1 MRTRAIVV
9 FVVALAAASRAEQPP
24 APSGAPASAAT
35 LAATVRAREAAFA
48 KTMADRDHAA
58 FVSFVAEDA
67 VFLAKAG
74 PLKGRQAVAEGWKPL
89 FAAPAAPF
97 SWEPERVE
105 VALSGGLA
113 VSTGPVRNPQGQRV
127 GTFVS
132 TWRLEADGKWR
143 IVLDLGCP
151 ACDCPSKP

>member
-1 MRTRAIVV
+1 MIRSLSLTLAVV
-9 FVVALAAASRAEQPP
+9 LAAAAL
-24 APSGAPASAAT
+24 APAEEKPDLQAQ
-35 LAATVRAREAAFA
+35 VRETEKAFA

-67 VFLAKAG
+67 VFLGKAT
-74 PLKGRQAVAEGWKPL
+74 PLRGRQAVADGWKPL
-89 FAAPAAPF
+89 FLAPAAPF

-105 VALSGGLA
+105 VLDSGRLAL
-113 VSTGPVRNPQGQRV
+113 STGPVRNPQGNRV

-143 IVLDLGCP
+143 IVLDTGCP
-151 ACDCPSKP
+151 ACECPPKPQQ

>member
-1 MRTRAIVV
+1 MTRCVSLSI
-9 FVVALAAASRAEQPP
+9 VALLAAVAL
-24 APSGAPASAAT
+24 SAAEAKPD
-35 LAATVRAREAAFA
+35 LQAQVRETEKAFA

-67 VFLAKAG
+67 VFLAKST
-74 PLKGRQAVAEGWKPL
+74 PLRGRQAVADGWKPY
-89 FAAPAAPF
+89 FATPAAPF

-105 VALSGGLA
+105 VALTGKLA
-113 VSTGPVRNPQGQRV
+113 VSTGPVRNPKGERV

-143 IVLDLGCP
+143 IVLDMGCP
-151 ACDCPSKP
+151 ACECPPKPQE